1 MIRAYE
7 MPLDDLL
14 HKLGE
19 AFGFAVQVDCGTEA
33 CPPFSGRLSGGLEAV
48 LGLVLLGRN
57 YSLIHGAPAEPGGP
71 TRLESLA
78 VLAGPRA
85 PDESLP
91 EGPTWGDGPAI
102 TVWETNP
109 VPPPGQQP
117 DGELGV
123 EGVKRIFAT
132 VGLGPAALFGGA
144 RRPEAGDGND
154 SAEAAARARL
164 DALGALYDAL
174 GSLRG
179 LPLVAPL
186 SPYHVTSRFGPR
198 RDPVTG
204 QQALHQGIDLV
215 APARSQVMSTAPG
228 RVAAAGWHGAY
239 GHLVEIDHGYGIR
252 TRYGHLD
259 EILVRPGQAVGAGAP
274 VGVIGSSGRSTGRHL
289 HYEVRVRGQPLDPAR
304 FLRAGRLA
312 MEG

>member
-14 HKLGE
+14 HSLGE
-19 AFGFAVQVDCGTEA
+19 TFGFAVQVDCGTEA

-91 EGPTWGDGPAI
+91 DGPTWGDGPAI

-117 DGELGV
+117 DGELGGEPGV
-123 EGVKRIFAT
+123 EGVYWLADRYTRRFDLDGVVVQDVVRGSQAARLGFEGLQRTPRGRYVLGDRILEVGGQRVDT
-132 VGLGPAALFGGA
+132 VNQLRDAFE
-144 RRPEAGDGND
+144 EAGVGESIELTIERDG
-154 SAEAAARARL
+154 
-164 DALGALYDAL
+164 
-174 GSLRG
+174 
-179 LPLVAPL
+179 
-186 SPYHVTSRFGPR
+186 R
-198 RDPVTG
+198 RRTVRIEL
-204 QQALHQGIDLV
+204 Q
-215 APARSQVMSTAPG
+215 
-228 RVAAAGWHGAY
+228 RVG
-239 GHLVEIDHGYGIR
+239 
-252 TRYGHLD
+252 
-259 EILVRPGQAVGAGAP
+259 
-274 VGVIGSSGRSTGRHL
+274 
-289 HYEVRVRGQPLDPAR
+289 
-304 FLRAGRLA
+304 
-312 MEG
+312 